1 LGEINENKRVIINSI
16 DIFIGEFVN
25 GNVKQSVVLEEG
37 NVISYVEK
45 EKAIIIN
52 YEDYLNFDFN
62 KLKSQSQQST
72 QEEQTQKPQETKRFI
87 DFEAFSKK
95 PVDVGFIKTF
105 EELSKLIKAYEN
117 RDKEKIKEII
127 EKYGDGN
134 E

>member
-62 KLKSQSQQST
+62 KLKNQVQQSP
-72 QEEQTQKPQETKRFI
+72 QNPKPQETKRVI

-95 PVDVGFIKTF
+95 PVDIGFIKTF

-117 RDKEKIKEII
+117 RDKAKIKEII
-127 EKYGDGN
+127 EKYGDKY